1 MTHRGRV
8 WAHGLVIILGLA
20 AMVAGFVSGRTYAG
34 IAGLLTALALRP
46 RAVTPLR
53 RSGPPI
59 RGLCAD

>member
-34 IAGLLTALALRP
+34 IAGLLIAAINIESWW
-46 RAVTPLR
+46 RAVRAR
-53 RSGPPI
+53 RSGDQDRP
-59 RGLCAD
+59 